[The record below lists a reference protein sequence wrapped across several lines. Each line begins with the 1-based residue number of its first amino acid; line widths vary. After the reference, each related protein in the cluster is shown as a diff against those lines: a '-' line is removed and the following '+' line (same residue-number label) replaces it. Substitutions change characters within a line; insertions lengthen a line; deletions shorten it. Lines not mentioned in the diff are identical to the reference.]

1 MGFSGRLATVLQ
13 EDREELEEAKGFPLH
28 LPAEADET
36 TGKAYR
42 ALVDFKLA
50 MDRMEEI
57 PKWLRPL
64 YSQTIKAMDAVG
76 DARKHTYQLRE
87 MAKRTLPR

>member
-1 MGFSGRLATVLQ
+1 VSVSRRLATVLQ
-13 EDREELEEAKGFPLH
+13 EDQEELEEAKGFPFH
-28 LPAEADET
+28 LPAEADEAV
-36 TGKAYR
+36 GKTYR
-42 ALVDFKLA
+42 ALVNFKLA

-64 YSQTIKAMDAVG
+64 YSQAIKAMDAVG

>member
-1 MGFSGRLATVLQ
+1 MSVSRRLATVIQ
-13 EDREELEEAKGFPLH
+13 EDREVLGEAKGFPLH
-28 LPAEADET
+28 LPSEADET
-36 TGKAYR
+36 VGKAYR
-42 ALVDFKLA
+42 AIVNFKLA
-50 MDRMEEI
+50 MDKMEEI